1 MNRRMNVSLSY
12 QYIYSFYWSTLTLTT
27 IGETPPPEIEAEFI
41 FVIFDYMIGIL
52 IFATIVGNIGAMESI
67 SNTSFK
73 AYRNIGFILLRNPI
87 FN

>member
-73 AYRNIGFILLRNPI
+73 VYRNIGFILLRNPI

>member
-1 MNRRMNVSLSY
+1 MNRRVNVSLSY

-67 SNTSFK
+67 NHLYYIESSYFS
-73 AYRNIGFILLRNPI
+73 YF
-87 FN
+87 